1 VRFKFFV
8 TVCPNSFSAGKREPK
23 LTATQRRELKR
34 FAQVGERQI
43 RRWQNAVDAGES
55 LVRQPGSGRPSIIT
69 DGITIALRR
78 IAEATAW
85 TGSNEFYAIA
95 LANEGFP
102 VSTSTVQRHLVREGW
117 KTGKASTVPAL
128 KPHECANRVVFANEM
143 LQLDPAIVVL
153 HADEKVFYATDSANQ
168 RAPPDV
174 KLTKPKKTNAY
185 KTKIMVLAVTG
196 MPAIKYAFD
205 GRLLLHVVGELR
217 AAARNSVHH
226 DKGDVYLSSTG
237 ANVDAAYIFTLFAS
251 TVGPVIRSRFADA
264 PRVIL
269 QMDNASPHVGKGNF
283 RALEETLNEEDEKPY
298 IEIKFQPPNSP
309 DLNLN
314 DLGVFH
320 ALAQMTKVIRTRA
333 KMKAAKRNVPS
344 EPLENAIGT
353 RGARRAIRSAT
364 SLLAQPVV
372 ALARAQPD
380 VMTSSPAGVA
390 EDTIGCRA
398 HHNDESDAD
407 MPCIACGRAGNEP
420 AENGDGSW
428 VRCDANGGWW
438 HRYCVQTW
446 HKKAPLPKSDN
457 SSFVCALCRMGS
469 NIVLTNVEDDVD
481 ERAAWSSVFD
491 VDVPVRY
498 GLDSPE
504 ALWRSVNIAWEALEA
519 FTLTKLSNTL
529 QKVYKCIIQ
538 HEGRNDYDVRRS
550 LQQAHAVE
558 NE

>member
-1 VRFKFFV
+1 
-8 TVCPNSFSAGKREPK
+8 
-23 LTATQRRELKR
+23 LTATQFRELKR
-34 FAQVGERQI
+34 FANVGDRQI
-43 RRWQNAVDAGES
+43 RRWQATVNAGQS
-55 LVRQPGSGRPSIIT
+55 LARQPGSGRPSIIV
-69 DGITIALRR
+69 DGVAVALRR

-85 TGSNEFYAIA
+85 TGTNEFYAIA
-95 LANEGFP
+95 LANEGFQ
-102 VSTSTVQRHLVREGW
+102 VSTSSVQRHLVREGW
-117 KTGKASTVPAL
+117 KTGTASTVPAL
-128 KPHECANRVVFANEM
+128 KPHECANRVLFANEM
-143 LQLDPAIVVL
+143 MQLDPAIVVL
-153 HADEKVFYATDSANQ
+153 HADEKVFYATDYAVQ

-174 KLTKPKKTNAY
+174 KLTKPKKTSAY

-196 MPAIKYAFD
+196 TPSIKYKFD
-205 GRLLLHVVGELR
+205 GRFLLHVVGELR
-217 AAARNSVHH
+217 AAARKSVHH
-226 DKGDVYLSSTG
+226 EKGDVYLSSTG
-237 ANVDAAYIFTLFAS
+237 ANVDAAYIFTLFVE
-251 TVGPVIRSRFADA
+251 TVGPLIRSTFAEA

-283 RALEETLNEEDEKPY
+283 EALERVLNEEREKPY

-344 EPLENAIGT
+344 APLVDAIGT
-353 RGARRAIRSAT
+353 RGARRAIRSA
-364 SLLAQPVV
+364 SSVLAQPVDAV
-372 ALARAQPD
+372 ARSQPD
-380 VMTSSPAGVA
+380 MMTSSPAGVA
-390 EDTIGCRA
+390 EDTIGCKA
-398 HHNDESDAD
+398 HHNNESDAD
-407 MPCIACGRAGNEP
+407 MPCIACGRAGQEP

-446 HKKAPLPKSDN
+446 HKKALLPKSDT
-457 SSFVCALCRMGS
+457 SSFVCAICRMGS
-469 NIVLTNVEDDVD
+469 NFVLTNVDEDVD
-481 ERAAWSSVFD
+481 EGAAWSSVFD

-504 ALWRSVNIAWEALEA
+504 ALWRSVNIAWEALESY
-519 FTLTKLSNTL
+519 TLTKLSSTL

-538 HEGRNDYDVRRS
+538 HEGRNDYDVRKS
-550 LQQAHAVE
+550 LQRAHAVE

>member
-1 VRFKFFV
+1 LTV
-8 TVCPNSFSAGKREPK
+8 TQNRD
-23 LTATQRRELKR
+23 LKR
-34 FAQVGERQI
+34 FANVGDRQI
-43 RRWQNAVDAGES
+43 RRWQAAFNAGQS
-55 LVRQPGSGRPSIIT
+55 LARRPGSGRPSIIT
-69 DGITIALRR
+69 DGIAVALRR

-85 TGSNEFYAIA
+85 TGTNEFYAIA
-95 LANEGFP
+95 LANEGVQ
-102 VSTSTVQRHLVREGW
+102 VSTSSVQRHLVREGW
-117 KTGKASTVPAL
+117 MTGTASTVPAL
-128 KPHECANRVVFANEM
+128 KPLECANRVSFCNQM
-143 LQLDPAIVVL
+143 MQLDPAIVVL
-153 HADEKVFYATDSANQ
+153 HADEKVFYATDYAAQ

-174 KLTKPKKTNAY
+174 KLTKPKKTSAY

-196 MPAIKYAFD
+196 TPSSKYKFD
-205 GRLLLHVVGELR
+205 GRLLLHVVGELH
-217 AAARNSVHH
+217 AAARRSVYHE
-226 DKGDVYLSSTG
+226 KGEVYLSPTG
-237 ANVDAAYIFTLFAS
+237 ANVDAAYIFTLFVE
-251 TVGPVIRSRFADA
+251 TVGPTIRSAFADA

-283 RALEETLNEEDEKPY
+283 EGLQEVLNGEGEQPF

-320 ALAQMTKVIRTRA
+320 ALSQMTKVVRTRA

-344 EPLENAIGT
+344 APLENAIGT
-353 RGARRAIRSAT
+353 RGARRVIRSA
-364 SLLAQPVV
+364 SSALAQPIV
-372 ALARAQPD
+372 AVARAQPD
-380 VMTSSPAGVA
+380 VMTSSPAGAA
-390 EDTIGCRA
+390 EDTIGCKA

-407 MPCIACGRAGNEP
+407 MPCIACGRAGQEP

-457 SSFVCALCRMGS
+457 CSFVCALCRMGS
-469 NIVLTNVEDDVD
+469 NVVLTNVEDDVD

-498 GLDSPE
+498 GLDSVD
-504 ALWRSVNIAWEALEA
+504 ALWRSVNIAWEALESY
-519 FTLTKLSNTL
+519 TLTKLSSTL

-538 HEGRNDYDVRRS
+538 HEGRNDYDVRKS
-550 LQQAHAVE
+550 LQRAHAVE